1 MSKETWTNFREMAAG
16 FGPPDDCPTLSA
28 RAVCVKWPPLRKA
41 GGKGMRTDM
50 STRHPLPAFRLPR
63 PHLAHL
69 AAMLALAALV
79 FHGLLPLTQQMV
91 RQAQAA
97 NGIEQVVLCSALGLR
112 VLALKDGAPVDT
124 DPAKSETIA
133 KLCPVCFA
141 LGTLPPA
148 ILAAP
153 PALPLPAV
161 AITSL
166 YGAASGS
173 TLAQASHLPQQAR
186 APPAVSL
193 A

>member
-1 MSKETWTNFREMAAG
+1 
-16 FGPPDDCPTLSA
+16 
-28 RAVCVKWPPLRKA
+28 
-41 GGKGMRTDM
+41 MRTDM
-50 STRHPLPAFRLPR
+50 SFRRFIAGFDLPR
-63 PHLAHL
+63 PNLARPKLARL

-97 NGIEQVVLCSALGLR
+97 NGIEQVVLCSALGFR
-112 VLALKDGAPVDT
+112 VMALKDGAPVDT
-124 DPAKSETIA
+124 DPAKTETIA

-141 LGTLPPA
+141 PGNLSPA
-148 ILAAP
+148 ILSAP
-153 PALPLPAV
+153 PALALPAV
-161 AITSL
+161 AVTIL

-186 APPAVSL
+186 APPAISL